1 MHVVLREVAEDRH
14 THTHTHRAME
24 LIRFTETSSLWKS
37 WVFRAKGLR
46 TAIGDSRWPLLVE
59 MLADDE
65 TSPETQ
71 AKL

>member
-1 MHVVLREVAEDRH
+1 MLCFVKWLKTD